1 MTGGGRDCGGGSAGA
16 DQRGNSPSAGV
27 GESAGATVGEPP
39 LGLLGRLLEGALE
52 LDPEGRPEH
61 FFQSGWRIV
70 YRRYVSVRDIALP
83 ERLDFERARL
93 EARLVV
99 GRWNFEV

>member
-1 MTGGGRDCGGGSAGA
+1 MKFIAPIPRRFCCANTPAGPFRC
-16 DQRGNSPSAGV
+16 RGWYCYWVLGV
-27 GESAGATVGEPP
+27 TAPGTAVE
-39 LGLLGRLLEGALE
+39 ALE

-70 YRRYVSVRDIALP
+70 YRRYVSVQDIMLP
-83 ERLDFERARL
+83 ERLDLERQGL

-99 GRWNFEV
+99 GRWNFEA